1 MQRNPNAEN
10 LFNNPDKI
18 VKGIRFYM
26 SLWLAVLSSCLMLL
40 FSNPGLASDSQPES
54 KQTEIQSTQADIAE
68 KPEEEKNT
76 ASETRTHK
84 VDSFHAALSR
94 SISSSAD
101 WIDSY
106 FGEKRSE
113 IEEENS
119 SLRLKLSGSAGADE
133 GTDSTVRASLHLIL
147 PNLENRL
154 HLFASSILDEDE
166 KDIENFD
173 PNDDRNDTRRNFYLS
188 MRYFIKTADSIN
200 LSFRGGL
207 KFHSLTPALFAGPRY
222 SYIKKWSSWDFRFIE
237 EMTYFTDN
245 GWESNCSFEF
255 EKSFT
260 ETVFYRTKY
269 NGRWQESEPGY
280 IYWID
285 NDLYYT
291 ISEKKVINY
300 RVRTFFDRYPGNQL
314 TYILTGVRY
323 RQGFYRKWLF
333 FEVAPHVVFRKEEDY
348 HPSLGITLSLEFFLG
363 EDFMDKAINPL

>member
-106 FGEKRSE
+106 FGEERSE

-119 SLRLKLSGSAGADE
+119 SLRSGL
-133 GTDSTVRASLHLIL
+133 RLI
-147 PNLENRL
+147 
-154 HLFASSILDEDE
+154 
-166 KDIENFD
+166 
-173 PNDDRNDTRRNFYLS
+173 
-188 MRYFIKTADSIN
+188 
-200 LSFRGGL
+200 
-207 KFHSLTPALFAGPRY
+207 
-222 SYIKKWSSWDFRFIE
+222 
-237 EMTYFTDN
+237 
-245 GWESNCSFEF
+245 
-255 EKSFT
+255 
-260 ETVFYRTKY
+260 
-269 NGRWQESEPGY
+269 
-280 IYWID
+280 
-285 NDLYYT
+285 
-291 ISEKKVINY
+291 
-300 RVRTFFDRYPGNQL
+300 GN
-314 TYILTGVRY
+314 TT
-323 RQGFYRKWLF
+323 
-333 FEVAPHVVFRKEEDY
+333 
-348 HPSLGITLSLEFFLG
+348 T
-363 EDFMDKAINPL
+363 